1 MHYIIL
7 DDNLTL
13 VINNQRELNNMSDIK
28 NQVLNIV
35 KVIETGIDLEGN
47 EVDIADYMQDV
58 LDINYITQSDK
69 SYKGARLL
77 VAFGGPNIWIDTA
90 SKQVEGYW
98 WSDNFTASYMNDAL
112 GLDDYCEEIFN
123 C

>member
-1 MHYIIL
+1 
-7 DDNLTL
+7 
-13 VINNQRELNNMSDIK
+13 MSDLKAHVLSIIK
-28 NQVLNIV
+28 T
-35 KVIETGIDLEGN
+35 IETGIDEDGD
-47 EVDIADYMQDV
+47 EIDINDYMQDV
-58 LDINYITQSDK
+58 LDINYVTQSDK

-90 SKQVEGYW
+90 SKTVEGYW
-98 WSDNFTASYMNDAL
+98 WNERYENTYREDNL